1 MKNMEYFPD
10 TRFQLG
16 AIKTKL
22 RNLGMAVM
30 AFTFAAALSPARA
43 WQQAPAQNAAAEDP
57 LLEQLKSPDPGHRAK
72 AAQLLGQQG
81 KASAIPA
88 LITALTDPS
97 PNVRRQVIL
106 ALAQFHSAPAL
117 DGLVTATRDTDPSVR
132 SVAVRALTGYYTGRI
147 PSIGLKGFLKQNYQ
161 RTISPGDEQ
170 IQTIAPGA
178 HVDEKSVQALIAAL
192 NDTRSIDPARD
203 AARGLGDLLAAPAIP
218 DLIKAAHSSDSGLAR
233 EALIALG
240 KIKSPGAGAQL
251 LDLLDSSDRGIK
263 QQAALTLGMLHTEG
277 ALPKLQAMYE
287 NDPDKSTRLAGL
299 TGLAYLGNPVSLPL
313 FLKALWSANKSYR
326 VQAANGLARAR
337 DSKALP
343 DLEKAVKVEKDSGV
357 RVSMD
362 YALASLGQKS
372 YLPDLVQAL
381 GSHNNY
387 IAAREDLVEL
397 TSRPDMRSE
406 LYTQFDNK
414 DANVRRRLCT
424 VLMYTGDSSS
434 IPILEK
440 MAKDKNGDVATAAF
454 RSLSAIR
461 TRTAASS

>member
-1 MKNMEYFPD
+1 MTIKQHFWNKQNPASTMKN
-10 TRFQLG
+10 
-16 AIKTKL
+16 KL
-22 RNLGMAVM
+22 LISGIAVILLVF
-30 AFTFAAALSPARA
+30 AFALCPARA
-43 WQQAPAQNAAAEDP
+43 QPQAQQPNPTAEDP
-57 LLEQLKSPDPGHRAK
+57 LVEQLKSPDAGHRAK

-117 DGLVTATRDTDPSVR
+117 DGLITATRDTDPSVR
-132 SVAVRALTGYYTGRI
+132 SVAVRALTGYYTGRV

-161 RTISPGDEQ
+161 RTFNPEDEQ

-178 HVDEKSVQALIAAL
+178 HVDPQSVAALIAAL

-203 AARGLGDLLAAPAIP
+203 AARGLGDLLALTAAP

-233 EALIALG
+233 EALIALS
-240 KIKSPGAGAQL
+240 KIKSPAAGAQL
-251 LDLLDSSDRGIK
+251 LDLVSAPDRPTR
-263 QQAALTLGMLHTEG
+263 QQAALTLGMLHTES

-287 NDPDKSTRLAGL
+287 NDPDKSTRAAGL
-299 TGLAYLGNPVSLPL
+299 TGLAYLGNPVSLPI

-343 DLEKAVKVEKDSGV
+343 DLEKAVKIEKDGGV
-357 RVSMD
+357 RV
-362 YALASLGQKS
+362 ALDFALVSLGQKS
-372 YLPDLVQAL
+372 YLADLVQAL
-381 GSHNNY
+381 GSRNNY
-387 IAAREDLVEL
+387 IAAREDLVDL
-397 TSRPDMRSE
+397 TARPDLRTE

-424 VLMYTGDSSS
+424 VLMYTGDASS
-434 IPILEK
+434 IPTLEK
-440 MAKDKNGDVATAAF
+440 MTKDKNGDVATAAF

-461 TRTAASS
+461 ARTATSS